1 MPQHGKHRPH
11 VNARIVSLA
20 AAMSKDHPTDSLT
33 STVAEN
39 VAKSALQF
47 VCAATLLRDACE
59 LMMEVRAEQAS
70 GSYNQRMSAVFTH
83 MSRTIEESMSADLRE
98 NLEVIVL
105 LGAALTDRDDAKES
119 LHRIARGFGLSTAS
133 LSVCEDA
140 AVLEIEDVSKRRK
153 SRVPND

>member
-11 VNARIVSLA
+11 VDSRIVSIA
-20 AAMSKDHPTDSLT
+20 AAMAKDHPEDSLA

-59 LMMEVRAEQAS
+59 LMIEVKAEKAS
-70 GSYNQRMSAVFTH
+70 GSYNQRMHGVFTH
-83 MSRTIEESMSADLRE
+83 MSRMIEESMSADLRE

-105 LGAALTDRDDAKES
+105 LGAALTDRDEAKES
-119 LHRIARGFGLSTAS
+119 LHRIARGFGLSTAG

-140 AVLEIEDVSKRRK
+140 AVLEVQDTARRRK
-153 SRVPND
+153 SRAPND